1 METTMPETQTPFQ
14 APQQAPRQPGA
25 DATPTAKSQGPTK
38 RETKRCLAN
47 PGELVEAAGDLVESL
62 DMDALRGG
70 PLRTALVDAV
80 VRAAMRSDEPHER
93 VGKAKRG
100 DPPFV
105 AERLAE
111 GVPVWR
117 FTELP
122 FSIGGPTFD
131 AAEGLVAMAALVGAG
146 TTDGMSPS
154 STSPSGAAR
163 IAAETLRKLPR
174 LSLAQ
179 MAERGERFA
188 ELRWRETVAERRD
201 EQLTPPMR
209 LAASGGRVWEAI
221 TTLRGADEAG
231 RRFRNCLAR
240 ERHAET
246 YHRRMLDGTLR
257 LAVLRDA
264 RKDGAEHAL
273 VAWDPTD
280 RTLEDLE
287 AHDGEDVGG
296 RFREDVRQLM
306 VRRRLKACAIS
317 AGLGLFPGTLRADPE
332 PWMEGVIAL
341 PPEEPQRTGT
351 KAKAKGGKADKPA
364 RPKRRAYR
372 VWSFRGRVLVEVGRH
387 DPTYLTFTLETG
399 ETLAEQNLDALDEAT
414 DHAAEAMMD
423 AARLAL
429 VDAARHADRLP
440 PTVALLMALIAHEG
454 VERERQARTRRRRA

>member
-1 METTMPETQTPFQ
+1 MPEMQTPCDETVE
-14 APQQAPRQPGA
+14 ATTEPGA
-25 DATPTAKSQGPTK
+25 VAGPSRAPTK
-38 RETKRCLAN
+38 RQPKRCLAN
-47 PGELVEAAGDLVESL
+47 PHELVEAAGDLVDSL
-62 DMDALRGG
+62 DMDALKDG
-70 PLRTALVDAV
+70 PLRSALVEAV
-80 VRAAMRSDEPHER
+80 VRAAMRSDEAHER

-131 AAEGLVAMAALVGAG
+131 AAEGLVAMGALVEAG
-146 TTDGMSPS
+146 TPDG
-154 STSPSGAAR
+154 TSPSGVALSGAAR
-163 IAAETLRKLPR
+163 LAADTLRKLPR
-174 LSLAQ
+174 LSLEQ
-179 MAERGERFA
+179 VAERGERFA

-201 EQLTPPMR
+201 EPLAPPMR

-221 TTLRGADEAG
+221 TTLGGADEAG

-240 ERHAET
+240 ERHAKT
-246 YHRRMLDGTLR
+246 YHRRMLAGTLR

-264 RKDGAEHAL
+264 RKGGAEHAL

-280 RTLEDLE
+280 RMLEDLE
-287 AHDGEDVGG
+287 AHDGEDAGG

-306 VRRRLKACAIS
+306 ARRRLRS
-317 AGLGLFPGTLRADPE
+317 GPLSVNLGLFPGTTRADPE
-332 PWMEGVIAL
+332 PWMEGVITL
-341 PPEEPQRTGT
+341 PPEPERKRA
-351 KAKAKGGKADKPA
+351 KAKAKDGADKPA
-364 RPKRRAYR
+364 RSRRRAYR
-372 VWSFRGRVLVEVGRH
+372 VWSFKGRVLVEVGRH
-387 DPTYLTFTLETG
+387 DPAYLTFTLETG
-399 ETLAEQNLDALDEAT
+399 ETLAGQHVDGLDEAT
-414 DHAAEAMMD
+414 DARSDAMMD

-454 VERERQARTRRRRA
+454 VECERERQARTRRRRA